1 MLLNYGVGWIRLLR
15 VPWTARRSSK
25 SILKETSPGCS
36 LEGLTLKLKKVDMT
50 EHLSLSLLFYSYSHL
65 RNLKNYRISLL
76 VVSGDTLPCA
86 LLLLFPKKNSGKE
99 KRMLRSC
106 FQVIVLLQVVGLR
119 DDWTLENYAH
129 FVKVKV

>member
-1 MLLNYGVGWIRLLR
+1 MR
-15 VPWTARRSSK
+15 VPWTARRSNQ

>member
-1 MLLNYGVGWIRLLR
+1 
-15 VPWTARRSSK
+15 
-25 SILKETSPGCS
+25 

>member
-1 MLLNYGVGWIRLLR
+1 MR
-15 VPWTARRSSK
+15 VPWIARRSNQ